1 MRIKICI
8 VAAIFAATIQIQ
20 AKENEMNR
28 LIITETT
35 KYSSLDPLDGDKTP
49 NLPVARMIYLT
60 PVQITKDNDLAS
72 FVLESFSYDE
82 KTKTINWK
90 VKAGLKYSDGSEITS
105 EDVAFSV
112 ARMAHKRPK
121 FPVIENIEGLESW
134 ITLKTPLKTLP
145 SGIKVSG
152 NQISIK
158 LSHKHPTPL
167 FRFCL
172 ELFSI
177 IPKKC
182 VNLETSQITCV
193 KIPTSGLYK
202 IAGESDSHVDFE
214 RSHLEKEKF
223 DGPEKIKFEYWPMA
237 SVESRLGELDERTV
251 LAGSEARFSLEALD
265 KIKNNYKVHFLPA
278 ARFTDLDI
286 NKSHDFFKDKVCRQV
301 FVKTFRESFQQ
312 VAGSYFNSETSIFTK
327 IVPGYLSPQEL
338 SKRSFDQIKE
348 SDVLKCKER
357 FKSNPPAWGIA
368 ETEKDSNINKA
379 LQMTFKKLG
388 ASENPTMALK
398 TKSELS
404 DLFDSGKVSIFY
416 GGSGFWAQDAAGD
429 LQMLFTPGLHKS
441 LDFVTQDAS
450 LQSLIHKLKED
461 PTNKNRFTEINQ
473 YLHDEALFNV
483 YSHVRRFFVSKKSS
497 HNLDLPFA
505 ITSPFPWHL
514 FEVAK

>member
-1 MRIKICI
+1 MKPR
-8 VAAIFAATIQIQ
+8 VWAAIAVFAMAVKVT

-28 LIITETT
+28 LIITETA

-60 PVQITKDNDLAS
+60 PVQMTKENDLTS

-82 KTKTINWK
+82 KTKTITWK
-90 VKAGLKYSDGSEITS
+90 MKTGLKYSDGTDITAD
-105 EDVAFSV
+105 DVAFSV

-121 FPVIENIEGLESW
+121 FPVIENIEGLDSW
-134 ITLKTPLKTLP
+134 LTQKSPLKSLP

-152 NQISIK
+152 DQITIK

-182 VNLETSQITCV
+182 VNLETSQITCG
-193 KIPTSGLYK
+193 KIPTSGFYK
-202 IAGESDSHVDFE
+202 IAGESDTHIEFV
-214 RSHLEKEKF
+214 RSHLEKNKF
-223 DGPEKIKFEYWPMA
+223 DGPEKIKFEYWPLA
-237 SVESRLGELDERTV
+237 TVESRLGELDDKAV
-251 LAGSEARFSLEALD
+251 LAGNESHFTLEALN
-265 KIKNNYKVHFLPA
+265 KIESDFKVHFLPA

-286 NKSHDFFKDKVCRQV
+286 NKAQDFFKDKTCRQI
-301 FVKTFRESFQQ
+301 FAKTFRESFQK
-312 VAGSYFNSETSIFTK
+312 VAGSYFNLETSIFTK
-327 IVPGYLSPQEL
+327 IVPGYMSSSDLA
-338 SKRSFDQIKE
+338 KKSFDQMKD
-348 SDVLKCKER
+348 SDIAKCKEKI
-357 FKSNPPAWGIA
+357 KSHPPVWGVV
-368 ETEKDSNINKA
+368 ESEKDSNINKA

-388 ASENPTMALK
+388 ASEAPTMTLK
-398 TKSELS
+398 TRSELG

-441 LDFVTQDAS
+441 LDFVTQDKT
-450 LQSLIHKLKED
+450 LQSLIRHLKED
-461 PTNKNRFTEINQ
+461 PTNKSRFMEINQ

-514 FEVAK
+514 FEGAH

>member
-1 MRIKICI
+1 MSLKKFL
-8 VAAIFAATIQIQ
+8 VAAILAVTTQGQ

-28 LIITETT
+28 LIITETA
-35 KYSSLDPLDGDKTP
+35 KYKSLDPLDGDKTP

-72 FVLESFSYDE
+72 FVLESFTYEE
-82 KTKTINWK
+82 KTKTIRWK
-90 VKAGLKYSDGSEITS
+90 MKTGLKYSDGSEMTA

-112 ARMAHKRPK
+112 VRMAHKRPK
-121 FPVIENIEGLESW
+121 FPVIESIDGLESW
-134 ITLKTPLKTLP
+134 LSQKAPLKTLP
-145 SGIKVSG
+145 SGLKVSG
-152 NQISIK
+152 DMITIK

-182 VNLETSQITCV
+182 VNLETSQITCA
-193 KIPTSGLYK
+193 KIPTSGFYK
-202 IAGESDSHVDFE
+202 IAGESDSHVEFE
-214 RSHLEKEKF
+214 RSHLEKNKF

-237 SVESRLGELDERTV
+237 AVESRLVELDEKTV
-251 LAGSEARFSLEALD
+251 LSGNEANFTLEALK
-265 KIKNNYKVHFLPA
+265 KIENDFKIHFLPA

-286 NKSHDFFKDKVCRQV
+286 NKSQDFFKDKLCRQV
-301 FVKTFRESFQQ
+301 FVKTFRESFQK
-312 VAGSYFNSETSIFTK
+312 VAGSYFNLETSIFTK
-327 IVPGYLSPQEL
+327 IVPGYLSTSDL
-338 SKRSFDQIKE
+338 SKKSFDQLKE
-348 SDVLKCKER
+348 SDVAKCKD
-357 FKSNPPAWGIA
+357 KIKIHPPVWGVA
-368 ETEKDSNINKA
+368 EPEKDSILNKA

-388 ASENPTMALK
+388 ASENPTMVLK
-398 TKSELS
+398 TKSELG

-441 LDFVTQDAS
+441 LDFVTQDES
-450 LQSLIHKLKED
+450 LQSLIYKLKED
-461 PTNKNRFTEINQ
+461 PTNKSRFTEINQ

-497 HNLDLPFA
+497 QNLDLPFA

-514 FEVAK
+514 FEAAK